1 MAQRRAASGTR
12 GPSGIGSRGGGTRA
26 RQVIDSKAR
35 ERRAAAG
42 SAVVGGGCRLWGS
55 AFPSHPCLRAPLQ
68 LGPQAHVDD
77 PASGQCPVPALSHHG
92 CQVRGVTAAAGKTV
106 WGGRRPLPPPPQTT
120 PRRMSLPPSCSNLSW
135 LGYGTL
141 KGDGTLIVVNAVG
154 AVLQTLYILVY
165 LHYCPRKVEARPAP
179 PPWAALPRWQDSA
192 SWKT

>member
-1 MAQRRAASGTR
+1 MSSSCPFSPRMSSER
-12 GPSGIGSRGGGTRA
+12 GDGGGGK
-26 RQVIDSKAR
+26 DCL
-35 ERRAAAG
+35 
-42 SAVVGGGCRLWGS
+42 GGE
-55 AFPSHPCLRAPLQ
+55 APPS
-68 LGPQAHVDD
+68 
-77 PASGQCPVPALSHHG
+77 PA
-92 CQVRGVTAAAGKTV
+92 
-106 WGGRRPLPPPPQTT
+106 PPQTT